1 LRNKDQTRIMTT
13 TLKAILIDD
22 ELNSLQNL
30 QNKLEKYCPA
40 VKVLSALQKPEEAV
54 QLIKQQKP
62 DVLFLDIEMP
72 KMNGF
77 RLVEELGDFE
87 GEIIFIT
94 AYNHFAIEA
103 MRISAFDYMVKPVS
117 IADLQNAI
125 SRLLHKRTTHTKE
138 RLNLLKQSI
147 EENKSQ
153 DNKIAVPTNDGLE
166 FIIIKNILRIESS
179 TNYSR
184 LFLINKQSL
193 LVTRLLKDF
202 EELLTPYRFFRV
214 HNSHLINLNYISK
227 YIRGDGGQ
235 VVMENGDVVDVSRR
249 KKEEFL
255 SLLWV

>member
-1 LRNKDQTRIMTT
+1 MTNH
-13 TLKAILIDD
+13 LKAILIDD

-40 VKVLSALQKPEEAV
+40 VKIISAIQKPEEAIS
-54 QLIKQQKP
+54 LIRQQKP

-77 RLVEELGDFE
+77 RLLEELGNFE
-87 GEIIFIT
+87 GDVIFIT

-103 MRISAFDYMVKPVS
+103 MRISAFDYLVKPVS

-125 SRLLHKRTTHTKE
+125 VRLQQQKSKHTKE
-138 RLNLLKQSI
+138 RLNVLKQSI
-147 EENKSQ
+147 EENNSQ
-153 DNKIAVPTNDGLE
+153 ENKIAVPTNEGLE
-166 FIIIKNILRIESS
+166 FIVIESIIRIESS
-179 TNYSR
+179 ANYSR
-184 LFLINKQSL
+184 LYLVNRQSL
-193 LVTRLLKDF
+193 LVTKLLKDF
-202 EELLTPYRFFRV
+202 EEILTPYRFFRV

-227 YIRGDGGQ
+227 YIRGEGGQ

-255 SLLWV
+255 GLVYV

>member
-1 LRNKDQTRIMTT
+1 MTSH
-13 TLKAILIDD
+13 LKAILIDD

-30 QNKLEKYCPA
+30 QSKLEKYCPS
-40 VKVLSALQKPEEAV
+40 VKVLAAMQKPEEAIL
-54 QLIKQQKP
+54 LIHQQKP

-77 RLVEELGDFE
+77 LLIEELGDFE

-94 AYNHFAIEA
+94 AYNHFAIDA
-103 MRISAFDYMVKPVS
+103 MRISAFDYLVKPVS

-125 SRLLHKRTTHTKE
+125 ARLQQQKSKHTKE
-138 RLNLLKQSI
+138 RLNVLKQSI

-153 DNKIAVPTNDGLE
+153 ENKIAVPTGEGLE
-166 FIIIKNILRIESS
+166 FIVIKNIIRIESS

-184 LFLINKQSL
+184 LYLLNQQPV
-193 LVTRLLKDF
+193 LVTKLLKDF
-202 EELLTPYRFFRV
+202 EEILTPYRFFRV

-255 SLLWV
+255 NLLYV

>member
-1 LRNKDQTRIMTT
+1 MTNI
-13 TLKAILIDD
+13 LKAILIDD
-22 ELNSLQNL
+22 ELNSLENL
-30 QNKLEKYCPA
+30 QSKLQKYCPT
-40 VKVLSALQKPEEAV
+40 VKVLAALEKPEEGV
-54 QLIKQQKP
+54 ERVRQQKP

-72 KMNGF
+72 RMNGF
-77 RLVEELGDFE
+77 RFVEELGDFE

-103 MRISAFDYMVKPVS
+103 MRISAFDYLVKPVS
-117 IADLQNAI
+117 IADLQNAVT
-125 SRLLHKRTTHTKE
+125 RLQQQRGRHTKE
-138 RLNLLKQSI
+138 RLNVLKQSI
-147 EENKSQ
+147 AENKSQ
-153 DNKIAVPTNDGLE
+153 DNKIAVPTNEGLE
-166 FIIIKNILRIESS
+166 FIVIKTIVRIESS

-184 LFLINKQSL
+184 LYLTNKHSL
-193 LVTRLLKDF
+193 LVTKLLKDF

-255 SLLWV
+255 GLIYV

>member
-1 LRNKDQTRIMTT
+1 MTSELR
-13 TLKAILIDD
+13 AILIDD

-40 VKVLSALQKPEEAV
+40 VKVLAAFEKPEEALLYV
-54 QLIKQQKP
+54 RQYKP
-62 DVLFLDIEMP
+62 DLLFLDIEMP
-72 KMNGF
+72 RMNGF
-77 RLVEELGDFE
+77 RFVEELGDFE

-103 MRISAFDYMVKPVS
+103 MRISAFDYLVKPVS
-117 IADLQNAI
+117 IGDLQNAI
-125 SRLLHKRTTHTKE
+125 ARLQQQKGQHTKE
-138 RLNLLKQSI
+138 RLNVLKQSI

-153 DNKIAVPTNDGLE
+153 DSKIAVPTNDGLE
-166 FIIIKNILRIESS
+166 FIVIKTIIRIESS
-179 TNYSR
+179 SNYSR
-184 LFLINKQSL
+184 LYLNNKHSI
-193 LVTRLLKDF
+193 LVTKLLKDF

-249 KKEEFL
+249 KKEQFL
-255 SLLWV
+255 GLLAM